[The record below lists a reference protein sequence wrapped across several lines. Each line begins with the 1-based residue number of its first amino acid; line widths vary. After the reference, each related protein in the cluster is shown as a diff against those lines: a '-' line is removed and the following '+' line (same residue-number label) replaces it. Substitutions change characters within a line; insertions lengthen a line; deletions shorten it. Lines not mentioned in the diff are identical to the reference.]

1 MKKLKIAGIVFFW
14 LTLLSPMVAFMVA
27 CPIGEV
33 DIFEI
38 AGMIR
43 YAWVMW
49 FFALIG
55 IVSIIIG
62 VKLKQGGQ
70 RYKKNFI
77 ASFICVP
84 LILIFGSYGF
94 IFGGMVS
101 FDTEKINSIEQTTK
115 LELPNDIK
123 MSTEI
128 SDGYTVSYVK
138 ILDRNEKEDFEREI
152 ASSKVW
158 TNKMSTKIAGLLP
171 FSYNVKMR
179 VYDYFMFYNVTKNE
193 YNVYPPDGEYKCVL
207 IAYNCS
213 LNKMIILDNFTVVLN

>member
-27 CPIGEV
+27 CQIGEV

-55 IVSIIIG
+55 IASIIIG

-94 IFGGMVS
+94 IFGGMIS
-101 FDTEKINSIEQTTK
+101 FDAEKINSIEQTTK

-171 FSYNVKMR
+171 FSYNV
-179 VYDYFMFYNVTKNE
+179 NE
-193 YNVYPPDGEYKCVL
+193 CL
-207 IAYNCS
+207 
-213 LNKMIILDNFTVVLN
+213 